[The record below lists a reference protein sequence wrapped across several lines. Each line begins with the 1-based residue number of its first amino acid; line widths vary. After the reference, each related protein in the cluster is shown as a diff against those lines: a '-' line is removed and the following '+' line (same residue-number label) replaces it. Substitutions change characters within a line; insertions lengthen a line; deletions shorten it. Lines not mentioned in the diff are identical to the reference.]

1 MLAGQ
6 GMYIALRE
14 ERACGDSVRESGARF
29 SNEVEGTDKQPVKG
43 GSLDISHT
51 HDARFP
57 ALQVR

>member
-1 MLAGQ
+1 
-6 GMYIALRE
+6 MYIALRE

-51 HDARFP
+51 HNARFP